1 VSDGGT
7 WYRHDSSSNRKLVR
21 GSKFPRAFS
30 APPSRF
36 CDHRPSSLLS
46 LATYAT
52 HPMVDERRNE
62 FPSSDKRALALGID
76 KKRRVIERHCH
87 ITTAPSQ
94 LFFSISCE
102 SWLHYIHDF
111 LLTNCIIGQTKKNTR
126 NRLRTKRKR
135 ENASLLAVPPEEP
148 LPNRIRLLRRRLQA
162 WQEVQHRGGEQSRP
176 DLAAEHHHQET
187 QHERRRSPSTP
198 PPPDGERRRP
208 RLPLRRPRRK
218 RPQDEGRGDDAGLRL
233 VRGAEDGT
241 DDGT

>member
-36 CDHRPSSLLS
+36 CDPRPSSLLS

-111 LLTNCIIGQTKKNTR
+111 LLTNCIIGQTKKIPAIDSEQKGRGKMHHCLQFLPKNPFLTAFVFFAGDSKRGKRYSTVEVSRVAPILPQSTTIRRHSTNAGVPRQHRRPLTR
-126 NRLRTKRKR
+126 N
-135 ENASLLAVPPEEP
+135 AAALAF
-148 LPNRIRLLRRRLQA
+148 RFGD
-162 WQEVQHRGGEQSRP
+162 RGGN
-176 DLAAEHHHQET
+176 A
-187 QHERRRSPSTP
+187 RRTRGGGTTP
-198 PPPDGERRRP
+198 GS
-208 RLPLRRPRRK
+208 
-218 RPQDEGRGDDAGLRL
+218 G
-233 VRGAEDGT
+233 
-241 DDGT
+241 

>member
-1 VSDGGT
+1 MTSSTYAIEREVICQLARSELFRVGRGYVVQARFFLEQRAGPWLQVSPCLFT
-7 WYRHDSSSNRKLVR
+7 RT
-21 GSKFPRAFS
+21 

-111 LLTNCIIGQTKKNTR
+111 LLTNCIIGQTKKY
-126 NRLRTKRKR
+126 
-135 ENASLLAVPPEEP
+135 
-148 LPNRIRLLRRRLQA
+148 
-162 WQEVQHRGGEQSRP
+162 
-176 DLAAEHHHQET
+176 
-187 QHERRRSPSTP
+187 
-198 PPPDGERRRP
+198 
-208 RLPLRRPRRK
+208 
-218 RPQDEGRGDDAGLRL
+218 PQ
-233 VRGAEDGT
+233 
-241 DDGT
+241 